1 MFDKY
6 YPGYFG
12 KKGMRNYHKNK
23 QQNFCPELNI
33 DQITKIYL
41 ANKENNLNSIVQ
53 NRIRIIKNGFF
64 KVLGKGRFSTKPLN
78 IVAKVFS
85 KKAAKKIIKA
95 GGTIELE

>member
-41 ANKENNLNSIVQ
+41 ANKENNLNSIGQ
-53 NRIRIIKNGFF
+53 NRIRIINNGFF
-64 KVLGKGRFSTKPLN
+64 KVLGKGRFSNKPLT

-95 GGTIELE
+95 GGKIELE